1 MVSALAFGW
10 ADNTYPNLDYSGY
23 HKNVIQ
29 LLFII
34 FTFQNQLLRIGII
47 NFNAAHFCHRYRMQ
61 IHVFYG
67 SWFYKESQENLHLPT
82 VDKRDGVKAS
92 FGLE

>member
-34 FTFQNQLLRIGII
+34 FTFKTCCWEGII
-47 NFNAAHFCHRYRMQ
+47 KWYLLMPHIFVTGTGCKYMYFMVPGFIRSHKKTCTYQ
-61 IHVFYG
+61 
-67 SWFYKESQENLHLPT
+67 Q
-82 VDKRDGVKAS
+82 
-92 FGLE
+92 

>member
-10 ADNTYPNLDYSGY
+10 ADNTFPQPWLFWISQKRYPIIVYNLHLS
-23 HKNVIQ
+23 KPVAEKVS
-29 LLFII
+29 
-34 FTFQNQLLRIGII
+34 
-47 NFNAAHFCHRYRMQ
+47 FNAAHFCHRYRMQ

>member
-34 FTFQNQLLRIGII
+34 FTFQNLLQHIFVTGTGCKYMYILR
-47 NFNAAHFCHRYRMQ
+47 FL
-61 IHVFYG
+61 V
-67 SWFYKESQENLHLPT
+67 L
-82 VDKRDGVKAS
+82 
-92 FGLE
+92 

>member
-34 FTFQNQLLRIGII
+34 FTFQNLLLRRYHLMQHIFVTGTGCKYM
-47 NFNAAHFCHRYRMQ
+47 HF
-61 IHVFYG
+61 
-67 SWFYKESQENLHLPT
+67 T
-82 VDKRDGVKAS
+82 VPGFIRSHKKTCTYQQ
-92 FGLE
+92 